1 MGATSGIGEQLA
13 RDFAAKGWTVGAAG
27 RNEQKLRELKDEF
40 PGKAVDV
47 TPAGAT
53 AGKVFARQIDI
64 TRRDAVEGMEELI
77 EEMGGMDLY
86 CHVAGVGFDNVN
98 LETEAEIKTLEVNAV
113 GFTRMVDTAFR
124 YFRDANGGEG
134 RIAAITSV
142 AGTNGIAN
150 MASYSATKAYQQ
162 VYLRAL
168 RQLVRVEKLKIT
180 ITDIRPGWIRT
191 PLIAP
196 DERPA
201 MEMQPDYAVK
211 RIGRAVE
218 HGGRVRVV
226 DWRWNLIVGLWRM
239 VPNWLWERL
248 PLRIRGLKS
257 V

>member
-1 MGATSGIGEQLA
+1 MEKKIVIMGATSGIGERLA
-13 RDFAAKGWTVGAAG
+13 RDFAAKGWMVGAAG
-27 RNEQKLRELKDEF
+27 RNEQRLGELKADF
-40 PGKAVDV
+40 PERIVEH
-47 TPAGAT
+47 
-53 AGKVFARQIDI
+53 QIDI
-64 TRRDAVEGMEELI
+64 TREEAAGELEELI
-77 EEMGGMDLY
+77 DERGGMDLY

-98 LETEAEIKTLEVNAV
+98 LVTEAEVRTLEVNAL

-124 YFRDANGGEG
+124 YFRDRNGGEG
-134 RIAAITSV
+134 RIAAITSI

-168 RQLVRVEKLKIT
+168 RQLVRAEKLKIT

-196 DERPA
+196 DERLA